1 MRTLIHQHTTP
12 LTRPC
17 RTPFAFIVITLGS
30 KPVCNNIIRALNIS
44 QLARSN
50 QFSQF
55 LMVWT
60 GSLIEHQGK
69 YFATFFGGFIHL
81 INLPGIYTCGFLDQY
96 MQIVLKSLYRK
107 CRMIVMRRRHNN
119 CVNSPRCNQI
129 VAIVKCPHVFS
140 EVVARPLDPIR
151 IDIAYRCQLPMRNI
165 ARRKILRVTAPSS
178 TNANNTYSHLFHIVN
193 SSFANLVIIAPRTAG
208 QVAPSMRF
216 QSLRSQQKNLRDNV
230 RTPKALYKSHL
241 PHSDS
246 NPTRPNTGAAYSDPG

>member
-30 KPVCNNIIRALNIS
+30 KPVCNDIIRALNIS
-44 QLARSN
+44 QFARSN

-69 YFATFFGGFIHL
+69 YFATFFGSLVHL
-81 INLPGIYTCGFLDQY
+81 INLSGIYACGFLDQY
-96 MQIVLKSLYRK
+96 MQIVLKSLYSK

-119 CVNSPRCNQI
+119 RIDSPRCDQI
-129 VAIVKCPHVFS
+129 IAIVKCPHVFP
-140 EVVARPLDPIR
+140 EVVARPLNPIR

-208 QVAPSMRF
+208 QVAPSM
-216 QSLRSQQKNLRDNV
+216 QLLSLQSQQKNLRDNM
-230 RTPKALYKSHL
+230 RTPKAPYKLHL
-241 PHSDS
+241 LHSDS